1 MKKIGNK
8 VVLVI
13 VILVA
18 IFGLN
23 TIAAIQTQNRVR
35 QAGFEITEKY
45 IPIQTEIFTIQ
56 KSMERGQKYLNI
68 ISLYDNA
75 QLREQLETSLAEEV
89 STITASEKQMDAYLK
104 EIKDSQLE
112 DAVRKY
118 EEFLAQVLI
127 QFRDM

>member
-35 QAGFEITEKY
+35 QADLRL
-45 IPIQTEIFTIQ
+45 Q
-56 KSMERGQKYLNI
+56 KNI
-68 ISLYDNA
+68 S
-75 QLREQLETSLAEEV
+75 
-89 STITASEKQMDAYLK
+89 
-104 EIKDSQLE
+104 
-112 DAVRKY
+112 
-118 EEFLAQVLI
+118 
-127 QFRDM
+127 QFRPKSLRFKKAWREGRNI